1 MVFYCNGILF
11 ETGRKF
17 YAFIVRTCILQYF
30 WSGFSA
36 SFAGAKELW
45 TKNTA
50 SIPPFSAAGRT
61 LDHPVLR
68 SRRRLPAVYTVEA
81 AIVSSVV
88 LLAIGT
94 LIKEAYV
101 LHDKVTGAMILEE
114 TLEQAAGNVEKDR
127 EDDYFA
133 KRGENLGSPRLWL
146 GKYSVKISRKQSRII
161 GNAWAGNWELQI
173 ERKNFSP
180 HEFLRRVQA
189 LAEIEK
195 GLGNGGN

>member
-1 MVFYCNGILF
+1 M
-11 ETGRKF
+11 
-17 YAFIVRTCILQYF
+17 
-30 WSGFSA
+30 
-36 SFAGAKELW
+36 
-45 TKNTA
+45 
-50 SIPPFSAAGRT
+50 
-61 LDHPVLR
+61 
-68 SRRRLPAVYTVEA
+68 YTVEA

-127 EDDYFA
+127 DDDYFA

-146 GKYSVKISRKQSRII
+146 GKYSVKISRKQGRII

-173 ERKNFSP
+173 ERKKFSP